1 MSNLCHMSHFYLG
14 TEAVW
19 VMAPMSVGGGGAS
32 CSVIHFSNHAVVQWV
47 SLPQEYKLKER
58 LEALQVTSGENNH
71 NDLNTG
77 VITHCRFDLYHHHF
91 ADDSDFVLKKWTAWC
106 WVDDSGSDHHCQL
119 GESVVGRTND
129 EELNHW
135 DTHLKWEGH
144 TFEMFVLLQTCLK
157 PSGDLKRAWKR
168 GERL

>member
-47 SLPQEYKLKER
+47 SLHQEYKLKER
-58 LEALQVTSGENNH
+58 FEALQVTSGENNH

-77 VITHCRFDLYHHHF
+77 GHNALSFWFVSSPLCRWFRLCIKK
-91 ADDSDFVLKKWTAWC
+91 LKWTAWC

-135 DTHLKWEGH
+135 DTHLKWGH

-168 GERL
+168 G